1 MLDKVG
7 SRAPGA
13 KKRPWSTPHIDAS
26 PWQVIQR
33 LVRERWREYAGRY
46 AGALLLMAI
55 ASGTTALSAWI
66 MKDIVNDIFVR
77 RDQAAMVWLPFVVA
91 IIFLVKGTATYFQ
104 EVWLNRIGNRLV
116 ADYQRKIYGHLLQMN
131 MAFFHKHQ
139 SNDLIMR
146 ISRGAS
152 AARGLLNLIAVSV
165 GRDVLTLVGL
175 IAVMVTQDPLLSI
188 IILVAGP
195 LAALLVR
202 QMGQLIKKGAQ
213 VEAATTAV
221 TIGIVRE
228 TSQGA
233 RIIKSFQLEDML
245 RGHMFSA
252 IKTMEDTANKIA
264 KVRAGVNPLIEVL
277 GGLSVAGVIAYAGW
291 QTTLGIETP
300 GHLFAFITALLL
312 AADPAR
318 RLARFHL
325 QMKAFVVNVGLMFEI
340 LDTPAA
346 ESKDALGAPLR
357 VDKGHVS
364 FDRVS
369 FAYAPG
375 KTVLHDISFAAQG
388 GEMTALVGPS
398 GGGKTTIFGLLQGF
412 WRPDSGNIFVD
423 NQSIDTT
430 TLVSWR
436 RNIALVSQDVFL
448 FEGTIRDNIIAARP
462 DASDDQLR
470 AATRAACADDF
481 IKKLPSGY
489 DTSVGELGNMLSGGQ
504 RQRISIARAFLKDA
518 PILLLDEPTSALDS
532 EAEQMI
538 QEALGELMEGR
549 TTIVIAHRF
558 ATVLRAQR
566 IHVIDGGRVV
576 ESGTHHDLLRNDDCY
591 ARLYKL
597 QFQELQEPPVAQRDD
612 LTNSVT

>member
-1 MLDKVG
+1 
-7 SRAPGA
+7 
-13 KKRPWSTPHIDAS
+13 
-26 PWQVIQR
+26 
-33 LVRERWREYAGRY
+33 
-46 AGALLLMAI
+46 
-55 ASGTTALSAWI
+55 
-66 MKDIVNDIFVR
+66 
-77 RDQAAMVWLPFVVA
+77 
-91 IIFLVKGTATYFQ
+91 
-104 EVWLNRIGNRLV
+104 
-116 ADYQRKIYGHLLQMN
+116 
-131 MAFFHKHQ
+131 
-139 SNDLIMR
+139 
-146 ISRGAS
+146 
-152 AARGLLNLIAVSV
+152 
-165 GRDVLTLVGL
+165 VGL
-175 IAVMVTQDPLLSI
+175 IAVMVIQDPLLSI
-188 IILVAGP
+188 IILIAGP

-202 QMGQLIKKGAQ
+202 QMGHLVKKGAQ

-245 RGHMFSA
+245 RSHMFAA

-300 GHLFAFITALLL
+300 GHLIAFITALLL

-325 QMKAFVVNVGLMFEI
+325 QMRALVVNVGLMFEI
-340 LDTPAA
+340 LDTPVA
-346 ESKDALGAPLR
+346 ESKELLGSPLK
-357 VDKGHVS
+357 VEKGQVR

-375 KTVLHDISFAAQG
+375 KAVLRDISFAAEG

-412 WRPDSGNIFVD
+412 WRPDAGNIFID
-423 NQSIDTT
+423 GQSIDATA
-430 TLVSWR
+430 LASWR

-470 AATRAACADDF
+470 TAARAACADEF
-481 IKKLPSGY
+481 IQELPSGY

-532 EAEQMI
+532 EAEQKI
-538 QEALGELMEGR
+538 QEALAELMHGR

-566 IHVIDGGRVV
+566 IYVIDGGLVV
-576 ESGTHHDLLRNDDCY
+576 ESGTHKDLLRSGDRY
-591 ARLYKL
+591 AHLYKL
-597 QFQELQEPPVAQRDD
+597 QFQERQE
-612 LTNSVT
+612 